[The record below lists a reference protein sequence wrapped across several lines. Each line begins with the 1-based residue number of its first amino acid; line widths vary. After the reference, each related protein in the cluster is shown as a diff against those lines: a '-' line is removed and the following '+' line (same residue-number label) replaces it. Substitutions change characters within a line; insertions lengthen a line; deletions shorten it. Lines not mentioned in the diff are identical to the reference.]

1 MPIIKAAVKTALTDG
16 IVAEVR
22 VRPGA
27 MAAWAGQA
35 ARGEIVRKGIARPAS
50 AVDREPARAVTVAVA
65 NSSDRGVVIL
75 IAVNRANVGRRRRRC
90 RR

>member
-1 MPIIKAAVKTALTDG
+1 MRITKAAVKIALTGG

-27 MAAWAGQA
+27 MAVWAGQVV
-35 ARGEIVRKGIARPAS
+35 RGEIVRPAS
-50 AVDREPARAVTVAVA
+50 AVDQAQDLAAMLAVA
-65 NSSDRGVVIL
+65 NRLARDVVIL